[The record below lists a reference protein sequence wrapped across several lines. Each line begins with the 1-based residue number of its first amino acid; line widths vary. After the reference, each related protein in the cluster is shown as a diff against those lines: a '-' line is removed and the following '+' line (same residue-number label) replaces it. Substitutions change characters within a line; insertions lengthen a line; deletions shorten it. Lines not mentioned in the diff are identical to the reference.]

1 VREQAVLISEILS
14 IKGGEVISVPPD
26 CRIVEAVAKMVE
38 RDISSLVIMNGDT
51 MVGLLTGRD
60 LLRGM
65 HAKGCDLAQLKVSDV
80 MVTEPI
86 IGNPDDTVD
95 YVRGVMTENRIT
107 HLPVMEGERLLG
119 IISFYD
125 VARACLSEA
134 KLENRLLKRY
144 IRHWPE

>member
-1 VREQAVLISEILS
+1 VLISEILS
-14 IKGGEVISVPPD
+14 LKSSEVIWVRPD
-26 CRIVEAVAKMVE
+26 CPIADAVARMVQV
-38 RDISSLVIMNGDT
+38 DISSVVVMNGDT

-65 HAKGCDLAQLKVSDV
+65 HAKGCDLGKLKVSDI
-80 MVTEPI
+80 MITEPI

-107 HLPVMEGERLLG
+107 HLPVMDGERLLG
-119 IISFYD
+119 IISFHD

>member
-1 VREQAVLISEILS
+1 MLISEILS
-14 IKGGEVISVPPD
+14 LKSGEVIWVAPD
-26 CRIVEAVAKMVE
+26 CPIVDAVARMVE
-38 RDISSLVIMNGDT
+38 VDISSVVVMNGDT

-65 HAKGCDLAQLKVSDV
+65 HGKGCDLATLRVSDI
-80 MVTEPI
+80 MITEPI

-119 IISFYD
+119 IISFHD

>member
-1 VREQAVLISEILS
+1 MLISEILS
-14 IKGGEVISVPPD
+14 IKGGDVVTVTPD
-26 CRIVEAVAKMVE
+26 CPVVDAVARMVE
-38 RDISSLVIMNGDT
+38 RDISSVIVMNGDT

-65 HAKGCDLAQLKVSDV
+65 HAKGCDLGKLKVSDI
-80 MVTEPI
+80 MITEPI
-86 IGNPDDTVD
+86 IGNPEDTVD

-107 HLPVMEGERLLG
+107 HLPVLEGERLLG
-119 IISFYD
+119 IISFHD

>member
-1 VREQAVLISEILS
+1 MLISEILAL
-14 IKGGEVISVPPD
+14 KGNEIVSVPPD
-26 CRIVEAVAKMVE
+26 CTVQEAVARMVE
-38 RDISSLVIMNGDT
+38 KDISSVVVMENGT

-60 LLRGM
+60 LIRCLHER
-65 HAKGCDLAQLKVSDV
+65 GCDLGRLKVSEV

-119 IISFYD
+119 IISFHD

-134 KLENRLLKRY
+134 QLENRLLKRY

>member
-1 VREQAVLISEILS
+1 MLISEILAL
-14 IKGGEVISVPPD
+14 KGNEIVSVPPQ
-26 CRIVEAVAKMVE
+26 CTVQEAIARMVE
-38 RDISSLVIMNGDT
+38 KDISSVVVMEGGT
-51 MVGLLTGRD
+51 MVGLLTARD
-60 LLRGM
+60 VL
-65 HAKGCDLAQLKVSDV
+65 HALHQRGCDLGRLPVAEV

-86 IGNPDDTVD
+86 IGNPEDTVD

-119 IISFYD
+119 IISFHD

>member
-1 VREQAVLISEILS
+1 VLISEILS
-14 IKGGEVISVPPD
+14 LKGNEVVSVTPACSIAD
-26 CRIVEAVAKMVE
+26 AVARMVGK
-38 RDISSLVIMNGDT
+38 DISSVVVMEGET

-65 HAKGCDLAQLKVSDV
+65 HDKGCDLGKLRVSDI

-107 HLPVMEGERLLG
+107 HLPVMDGERLLG
-119 IISFYD
+119 IISFHD